1 MAKMTKAQAQRRLQ
15 EAIKKCQAVYMAN
28 LSGTARERGIVS
40 TADMAA
46 IEKILYKCMNR
57 LK

>member
-1 MAKMTKAQAQRRLQ
+1 MSKLTKAGAQRRLQ
-15 EAIKKCQAVYMAN
+15 EAIKKCQAVYM
-28 LSGTARERGIVS
+28 SKHKGIV
-40 TADMAA
+40 TTQDMAA

>member
-1 MAKMTKAQAQRRLQ
+1 MLEVLVMTKMTKAQAARRLQ
-15 EAIKKCQAVYMAN
+15 EAIKKCQAVYM
-28 LSGTARERGIVS
+28 SQHRGVVT

-46 IEKILYKCMNR
+46 LEKIIYKCMNR

>member
-1 MAKMTKAQAQRRLQ
+1 MAKLTKAQAQRRLQ
-15 EAIKKCQAVYMAN
+15 EAIKKCQAVYMGN
-28 LSGTARERGIVS
+28 ISGAARTSIVS